1 MPNKDPQVLKYPR
14 KPPLVL
20 LLGRTGSGKDTIAS
34 YLPLTQLKSYT
45 TRPRRPN
52 ETDTHIFTTEEFYE
66 AHKSDI
72 IAETTINNYHYF
84 CTKDQLT
91 SSDLYIID
99 PNGQYQLQQKYLN
112 TISIYIS
119 VSPYL
124 RAERALKLRHD
135 DPDTFSSRNASED
148 AQFTDYEQTHSYDYI
163 VENNNLDR
171 ALAQIKAILKY
182 EGVITNES

>member
-1 MPNKDPQVLKYPR
+1 MQNNSPRMLTHPQK
-14 KPPLVL
+14 PLVL

-66 AHKSDI
+66 AHKSEI

-84 CTKDQLT
+84 CTQDQLS

-99 PNGQYQLQQKYLN
+99 PNGQYQLQQKYPN
-112 TISIYIS
+112 IISIYIS
-119 VSPYL
+119 TPPHI
-124 RAERALKLRHD
+124 RAERALKCRHD
-135 DPDTFSSRNASED
+135 DPDVFKSRNASEN
-148 AQFTDYEQTHSYDYI
+148 AQFTDYEQIHAYDYI
-163 VENNNLDR
+163 VENKNLNR